1 MADKQKFPS
10 EVIDLPSGGR
20 VYSKNS
26 PLSSGKIEIKYMTA
40 KEEDILTSQNLIKK
54 GIVIDKLLNELI
66 VTDGI
71 TADDLIIGDKNAV
84 MVASRILAYGPEYS
98 VEMTNQYTDEKFEH
112 IFNLADCPFKD
123 LPDDVDYSSGQF
135 ELELPTSKVK
145 IKFKLLTGKE
155 EKVID
160 GELKAR
166 QKVGQ
171 GSSEVTTR
179 LKNSIVSVNGKEDQP
194 TINDF
199 VDNQL
204 LSKDSLFIRQ
214 EIRRIAPDIEL
225 QQEVDMEGEMV
236 KVDIP
241 LTIDFF
247 WPSAAT

>member
-1 MADKQKFPS
+1 MANEQKFPS
-10 EVIDLPSGGR
+10 EVIDLPSGGK
-20 VYSKNS
+20 VYPKDS
-26 PLSSGKIEIKYMTA
+26 PISSGKIEIKYMTA
-40 KEEDILTSQNLIKK
+40 REEDILTSQNLIKK
-54 GIVIDKLLNELI
+54 GVVIDKLLNALI
-66 VTDGI
+66 VTDGVA
-71 TADDLIIGDKNAV
+71 ADDLIIGDKNAV
-84 MVASRILAYGPEYS
+84 MVAARILAYGPEYS
-98 VEMTNQYTDEKFEH
+98 VELTNQYTDEKFEH
-112 IFNLADCPFKD
+112 IFNLADCPFKK
-123 LPDDVDYSSGQF
+123 LPDNVDYSSSQF
-135 ELELPTSKVK
+135 EIKLPTSKVN

-160 GELKAR
+160 TELKAR

-179 LKNSIVSVNGKEDQP
+179 LKNSIVSIDGKEDQSI
-194 TINDF
+194 INDF
-199 VDNQL
+199 VDNKL

-247 WPSAAT
+247 WPSTAT